1 MAAFEGAGDVICCRL
16 SALCIIVWWLLGL
29 HLSLSFGI
37 GGCNQNMEIVMRS
50 KIRIMVSMVCSSI
63 VLCGCLNYSVNRK
76 FGDYYNSTK
85 TIWNDPCIHRND
97 WFFDVKFGSLG
108 QTVGYSGLFLFIY
121 GIVITG
127 PVGEVIHEVEK
138 VTLSPVV
145 DTLYLPI
152 DLHCH
157 GDYLDKKKNANKME
171 ERE

>member
-1 MAAFEGAGDVICCRL
+1 
-16 SALCIIVWWLLGL
+16 
-29 HLSLSFGI
+29 
-37 GGCNQNMEIVMRS
+37 MRN
-50 KIRIMVSMVCSSI
+50 KFRIMVLMVCSSI
-63 VLCGCLNYSVNRK
+63 VLSGCLNYSVNRE

-85 TIWNDPCIHRND
+85 TIWSDSCIHKND

-138 VTLSPVV
+138 VALSPVV

>member
-1 MAAFEGAGDVICCRL
+1 
-16 SALCIIVWWLLGL
+16 
-29 HLSLSFGI
+29 
-37 GGCNQNMEIVMRS
+37 MRN
-50 KIRIMVSMVCSSI
+50 KFRIMVLMVCSSI
-63 VLCGCLNYSVNRK
+63 VLSGCLNYSVNRE
-76 FGDYYNSTK
+76 FGDYNNSTK

-97 WFFDVKFGSLG
+97 WFFDVKFGLLG

-152 DLHCH
+152 DLCFRAN
-157 GDYLDKKKNANKME
+157 YLDKKKNTNEKE
-171 ERE
+171 EQK

>member
-1 MAAFEGAGDVICCRL
+1 
-16 SALCIIVWWLLGL
+16 
-29 HLSLSFGI
+29 
-37 GGCNQNMEIVMRS
+37 MRD

-63 VLCGCLNYSVNRK
+63 VLCGCLNYSVSRD

-85 TIWNDPCIHRND
+85 TIWDDPCIHKND
-97 WFFDVKFGSLG
+97 WFFDVKFGSFG

-171 ERE
+171 GRE